1 MPKLSVLAQP
11 MFLWVLFC
19 GGCTLA
25 NLTPQARFAESTNT
39 LNDSTRWG
47 RVDAALTQVSPK
59 YVDKFSARHAEW
71 GGTISIA
78 DYDIVNMQIAEDR
91 KGAMS
96 EVALSWYMT
105 GGVILHQSTITQ
117 RWATEGGK
125 FRLVDEVV
133 RAGDPRVFV
142 AEEDTTAE
150 AEAKTDDPT

>member
-1 MPKLSVLAQP
+1 MHKLSDLA
-11 MFLWVLFC
+11 LVIALSGTLS

-59 YVDKFSARHAEW
+59 YLDKFVARHAEW
-71 GGTISIA
+71 GGSISIA
-78 DYDIVNMQIAEDR
+78 DFDIVNMQIAEDR

-117 RWATEGGK
+117 RWETDHGK
-125 FRLVDEVV
+125 FRLVDEVI
-133 RAGDPRVFV
+133 RTGDPRVFV
-142 AEEDTTAE
+142 AEEEPTAKKS
-150 AEAKTDDPT
+150 ADPS

>member
-59 YVDKFSARHAEW
+59 YVDKWVWWMEMSFLAADTNLGDKLLLDPDEGIGIISLLVSA
-71 GGTISIA
+71 
-78 DYDIVNMQIAEDR
+78 
-91 KGAMS
+91 
-96 EVALSWYMT
+96 
-105 GGVILHQSTITQ
+105 ST
-117 RWATEGGK
+117 R
-125 FRLVDEVV
+125 
-133 RAGDPRVFV
+133 
-142 AEEDTTAE
+142 
-150 AEAKTDDPT
+150 

>member
-1 MPKLSVLAQP
+1 MKKLSALALLVVLS
-11 MFLWVLFC
+11 

-25 NLTPQARFAESTNT
+25 SLTPQSRFAESTST

-59 YVDKFSARHAEW
+59 YVDKFVARHAQW
-71 GGTISIA
+71 GGAISIA

-91 KGAMS
+91 KAAMS

-105 GGVILHQSTITQ
+105 GGVVLHQSTITQ
-117 RWATEGGK
+117 RWETDHGK

-133 RAGDPRVFV
+133 RSGDPRVFAV
-142 AEEDTTAE
+142 EEEETVTAS
-150 AEAKTDDPT
+150 ASDGSP

>member
-1 MPKLSVLAQP
+1 MHTFSGFARVIALSVTLS
-11 MFLWVLFC
+11 

-59 YVDKFSARHAEW
+59 YLDKFVARHAEW
-71 GGTISIA
+71 GGAISIA
-78 DYDIVNMQIAEDR
+78 DFDIVNMQIAEDR
-91 KGAMS
+91 QGAMS
-96 EVALSWYMT
+96 EVALSWYKT

-117 RWATEGGK
+117 RWETDHGK

-142 AEEDTTAE
+142 AEEALP
-150 AEAKTDDPT
+150 KTPKADHDPS